1 MNTRQTAASRAT
13 PSGTSTEQSQPV
25 SLMGRKPLLA
35 FAGISIA
42 LTWAVQF
49 AFLALGWPLFPALV
63 IELAILLA
71 TATAFTHRLEG
82 AAGVRRLYRQAV
94 RWRIRPRWYLAVLF
108 MLPVVTVLI
117 AAVTGTLSGP
127 EDSWGTEV
135 FQYLFLTLVFGAL
148 LGNVWEE
155 LAWTGFLQARLTDR
169 HGLLKG
175 ALWTALPFGLIHLP
189 LAFEENGLAGTSL
202 GDVALTW
209 ALLLGVAP
217 FFRYLIGIVY
227 QRTGRS
233 VLAVAILHGSFNACA
248 STTLTTGAWQYI
260 PAAVVATLAVAVAL
274 SKGSP
279 SAWRHS
285 STVVPVAA
293 SEGEGR

>member
-1 MNTRQTAASRAT
+1 MHTRQIDASQAP
-13 PSGTSTEQSQPV
+13 PSDTIPEQPQPA
-25 SLMGRKPLLA
+25 SLLGRKPLLA

-49 AFLALGWPLFPALV
+49 TFLALAWPLFPALI
-63 IELAILLA
+63 IELAVLLA
-71 TATAFTHRLEG
+71 TATAFTHRMEG
-82 AAGVRRLYRQAV
+82 GAGVRRLYRQAV
-94 RWRIRPRWYLAVLF
+94 RWRVGTRWYLAVLF
-108 MLPVVTVLI
+108 MLPVATVLI
-117 AAVTGTLSGP
+117 AAATGTLSGP
-127 EDSWGTEV
+127 EDSWGTEA
-135 FQYLFLTLVFGAL
+135 FQYVFLTLVFGAL

-189 LAFEENGLAGTSL
+189 LAFEENGLAGTRL

-227 QRTGRS
+227 LHTGRS

-248 STTLTTGAWQYI
+248 STTLTTGGWQYI
-260 PAAVVATLAVAVAL
+260 PAAVMATLAIAVAL
-274 SKGSP
+274 SKG
-279 SAWRHS
+279 RR
-285 STVVPVAA
+285 VPEPGGTA
-293 SEGEGR
+293 

>member
-1 MNTRQTAASRAT
+1 MHTRQIDASQEPPSDTAPA
-13 PSGTSTEQSQPV
+13 QSQTA
-25 SLMGRKPLLA
+25 SLLGRKPLLA

-49 AFLALGWPLFPALV
+49 TFLALAWPLFPALI
-63 IELAILLA
+63 IELAVLLA
-71 TATAFTHRLEG
+71 TATAFTHRMEG
-82 AAGVRRLYRQAV
+82 RVGVRRLYRQAV
-94 RWRIRPRWYLAVLF
+94 RWRVGTRWYLAVLF
-108 MLPVVTVLI
+108 MLPVATVLI
-117 AAVTGTLSGP
+117 AAATGTLSRP
-127 EDSWGTEV
+127 EDSWGTEA
-135 FQYLFLTLVFGAL
+135 FQYFFLTLVFGAL

-189 LAFEENGLAGTSL
+189 LAFEENGLAGARL

-227 QRTGRS
+227 LHTGRS

-248 STTLTTGAWQYI
+248 STTLTTGGWQYI
-260 PAAVVATLAVAVAL
+260 PAAVVATLAIAVGL
-274 SKGSP
+274 SKG
-279 SAWRHS
+279 RRQN
-285 STVVPVAA
+285 STVVPVPA

>member
-1 MNTRQTAASRAT
+1 MDTRQIAASQAT
-13 PSGTSTEQSQPV
+13 PSGTAPEQPEPV
-25 SLMGRKPLLA
+25 SLPERRPLLA

-49 AFLALGWPLFPALV
+49 TFLTLGWPLFPALI
-63 IELAILLA
+63 IELVVLLA
-71 TATAFTHRLEG
+71 TATAVTHRMEG
-82 AAGVRRLYRQAV
+82 RAGVRRLYRQAV
-94 RWRIRPRWYLAVLF
+94 RWQVGPWWYLAVLF

-117 AAVTGTLSGP
+117 AAATGTLSGP

-189 LAFEENGLAGTSL
+189 LAFEENGLAGTRLS
-202 GDVALTW
+202 DVALTW

-248 STTLTTGAWQYI
+248 STTLTTGGWQYI
-260 PAAVVATLAVAVAL
+260 PAAVVATLAITLVL
-274 SKGSP
+274 SKGRGVP
-279 SAWRHS
+279 ELGSA
-285 STVVPVAA
+285 A
-293 SEGEGR
+293 